1 MTKRESQEI
10 LFKTVWS
17 VSIVL
22 AAVYAFKK
30 KKKAVKFG
38 CVSVRTCVEINFYSL
53 LGMDDTLRPP
63 VWPSVVDLT
72 STPPD

>member
-1 MTKRESQEI
+1 MWECDKKESQEI

-30 KKKAVKFG
+30 KNK
-38 CVSVRTCVEINFYSL
+38 L
-53 LGMDDTLRPP
+53 
-63 VWPSVVDLT
+63 
-72 STPPD
+72 